1 MYLLTDHLTHM
12 NDISIIKNGIQNS
25 NSSSELLDTLFQ
37 DLWALNI
44 GSKKIASKFKDL
56 LDAKTLNSKWDIMD
70 DNKVQLDTIKLLLKL
85 QWVKLND
92 WININLFNIN
102 KPSRNDPLEY

>member
-1 MYLLTDHLTHM
+1 M
-12 NDISIIKNGIQNS
+12 NDISILKNWLPSS
-25 NSSSELLDTLFQ
+25 NSSEMLDELFGE
-37 DLWALNI
+37 LWTLNI

-92 WININLFNIN
+92 WISINLFNIN
-102 KPSRNDPLEY
+102 KPWKEEPLQY